1 MPFLGLRVWLVCGD
15 DVVLDGSGGI
25 EYGVVTE
32 ITPWVASSIVSLGE
46 LAHAE
51 SSFSRL
57 EFSSEKL
64 LSVAAD
70 NVLDPDRVII
80 LAHSGGVAVGV
91 FVGNIASYYFGP
103 DLIATDT
110 VWYVIPEKRGTRIGI
125 DLLGYFE
132 DWARSKGAS
141 DIRIGQTSTITPEV
155 FEGLLSKR
163 GYRFVGTNYRME
175 TGL

>member
-1 MPFLGLRVWLVCGD
+1 MLDSGG
-15 DVVLDGSGGI
+15 DVVR
-25 EYGVVTE
+25 YGLVTE
-32 ITPWVASSIVSLGE
+32 ITPLIADSIVSLGH
-46 LAHAE
+46 LAHVE

-57 EFSSEKL
+57 EFSAEKL
-64 LSVAAD
+64 LDVAAH
-70 NVLDPDRVII
+70 NVLDPNRVII
-80 LAHSGGVAVGV
+80 LAYSGDVAVGV
-91 FVGNIASYYFGP
+91 FVGNVASYYFGP
-103 DLIATDT
+103 ALIATDT
-110 VWYVIPEKRGTRIGI
+110 VWYVIPEKRGTRIGV

-175 TGL
+175 TEL